1 MNKKVYVLEMVDED
15 GRKLTLCVSE
25 TKTISDKKSMEKVLD
40 EVSRFSKEIIKDSYL
55 LDIEGED
62 SMREEFNDF
71 VETICNGRDAE
82 FYGDNYL
89 WQEVPLIN

>member
-15 GRKLTLCVSE
+15 ERKLTLCVSE

-40 EVSRFSKEIIKDSYL
+40 ETSRFSKEIIKDSYL

-71 VETICNGRDAE
+71 VETICKGGDAE